1 MEVKRMG
8 RRAKWGVRL
17 GIVLVLALVAVPL
30 SIAVAQQETP
40 GNPQC
45 SDFDLLELAR
55 FDPVPGSGSETQNGV
70 TITITGSNESG
81 EAVEFSW
88 TSTTPIDLVIVK
100 GGPTANLYHYD
111 EATADTGLTAP
122 GGKGISHISFCF
134 DEAQPSPSPS
144 PSPTESP
151 SPSPSPTESPS
162 PSPSPTESPSPTPSP
177 TVGGEIVTPPPP
189 GGEQPPGDQVG
200 GRRTLAFTGAEMALM
215 VPLAGAL
222 LLLGAALIYS
232 ARRRSRQQRG

>member
-1 MEVKRMG
+1 MG
-8 RRAKWGVRL
+8 RRARWGVRL

-30 SIAVAQQETP
+30 SIAGAQTVVP
-40 GNPQC
+40 GNPKC
-45 SDFDLLELAR
+45 EDFGLIQLTR
-55 FDPVPGSGSETQNGV
+55 FDPPPGSGSATQDGV
-70 TITITGSNESG
+70 TITITDSNESG
-81 EAVEFSW
+81 EALEFSW
-88 TSTTPIDLVIVK
+88 TSVTPIDLVIVK
-100 GGPTANLYHYD
+100 AGDSANLYTYD
-111 EATADTGLTAP
+111 EATADSGLTGP
-122 GGKGISHISFCF
+122 GGHGISHISFCF

-151 SPSPSPTESPS
+151 SPSPSPT
-162 PSPSPTESPSPTPSP
+162 PSP

-189 GGEQPPGDQVG
+189 GAQPPGDQVG

-222 LLLGAALIYS
+222 LLLGATLIYS